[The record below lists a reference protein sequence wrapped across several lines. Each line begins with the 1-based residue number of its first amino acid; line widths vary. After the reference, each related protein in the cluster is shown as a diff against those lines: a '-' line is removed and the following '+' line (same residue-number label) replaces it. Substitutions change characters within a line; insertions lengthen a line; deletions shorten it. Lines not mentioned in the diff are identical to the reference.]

1 MTKFLY
7 PEQYCEYLFHKMKV
21 IFKYNHYEGW
31 LKRGKQD
38 IFVCSGDTE
47 AEVLK
52 EAVDVI
58 REMVDVNTVYE
69 VIVSS
74 LRLEILLRVIKCQ
87 MANTVLQTR
96 IVLEKLLKRMNLGLL
111 C

>member
-7 PEQYCEYLFHKMKV
+7 PEQYCEYLFHKMQV
-21 IFKYNHYEGW
+21 IFKYNHYDGQR
-31 LKRGKQD
+31 KRGKQD

-58 REMVDVNTVYE
+58 RKMVDVNTVYE
-69 VIVSS
+69 VIV
-74 LRLEILLRVIKCQ
+74 
-87 MANTVLQTR
+87 
-96 IVLEKLLKRMNLGLL
+96 
-111 C
+111 

>member
-47 AEVLK
+47 KEVLK
-52 EAVDVI
+52 EAIDVI
-58 REMVDVNTVYE
+58 HEMVDVNTVYE
-69 VIVSS
+69 VIV
-74 LRLEILLRVIKCQ
+74 
-87 MANTVLQTR
+87 
-96 IVLEKLLKRMNLGLL
+96 
-111 C
+111 

>member
-1 MTKFLY
+1 
-7 PEQYCEYLFHKMKV
+7 MKV

-31 LKRGKQD
+31 LKRGNQN

-58 REMVDVNTVYE
+58 RGMVDVNTMYE
-69 VIVSS
+69 V
-74 LRLEILLRVIKCQ
+74 
-87 MANTVLQTR
+87 MA
-96 IVLEKLLKRMNLGLL
+96 
-111 C
+111 

>member
-1 MTKFLY
+1 MIKFLY

-21 IFKYNHYEGW
+21 IFKYNHYESW

-47 AEVLK
+47 KEVLK

-58 REMVDVNTVYE
+58 RQMVDVNTVYE
-69 VIVSS
+69 VV
-74 LRLEILLRVIKCQ
+74 V
-87 MANTVLQTR
+87 
-96 IVLEKLLKRMNLGLL
+96 
-111 C
+111 

>member
-7 PEQYCEYLFHKMKV
+7 PEQYCEYLVSKLDIRFH
-21 IFKYNHYEGW
+21 YTHYEAW
-31 LKRGKQD
+31 LKRGKQN

-47 AEVLK
+47 TEVLK

-69 VIVSS
+69 VIV
-74 LRLEILLRVIKCQ
+74 
-87 MANTVLQTR
+87 
-96 IVLEKLLKRMNLGLL
+96 
-111 C
+111 